1 MTGTSRPAAAAAL
14 AVALLAAPFPGAAA
28 RPGEPAPAP
37 APGAGDAPRLA
48 EALRKGVAHLVRTQN
63 RDGSWGST
71 APTLTLDIYS
81 PAPGSFEAYAV
92 AVTGLATSALLEAG
106 PGEPGAAEAI
116 RRGADWLLAHGD
128 LRRVTRDVLYNT
140 WGHAYALEAFARL
153 LAAEEDPARKEVLK
167 KAAAGQVARLERFEY
182 VDGGWGY
189 YDFATRTR
197 TPGPGATS
205 FTTATCLVALRRA
218 AEGGAAVPPRLVERA
233 LGVIRRSRFPTGS
246 FSYSLDLRWVP
257 QAGINK
263 VKGSLAR
270 TPACYQALRDWGE
283 PPAGEAVAKAFD
295 DLERYGHFLLIARK
309 YPYPHEAWYQNS
321 GYFCFYGYYY
331 ASLLLDLL
339 PEERRAAER
348 ARIAGHLL
356 PLQEPDGS
364 WWDYQ
369 LYGYHKPYGTAYVL
383 MALARCR

>member
-1 MTGTSRPAAAAAL
+1 MIPALRPAAAAAL
-14 AVALLAAPFPGAAA
+14 AAVLVAAPVPGAVA
-28 RPGEPAPAP
+28 RAEDPVPAPAAGP
-37 APGAGDAPRLA
+37 GDARGIDA
-48 EALRKGVAHLVRTQN
+48 AIRRGVAHLVRTQN

-81 PAPGSFEAYAV
+81 PAPGSYQAYAV
-92 AVTGLATSALLEAG
+92 AVTGLAVSALLEAG
-106 PGEPGAAEAI
+106 PGEPGAAESI
-116 RRGADWLLAHGD
+116 RRGTDWLLANGD

-153 LAAEEDPARKEVLK
+153 LAVEKEPARREALL
-167 KAAAGQVARLERFEY
+167 KAAAGQVSRLERFEF

-189 YDFATRTR
+189 YDFAARTR
-197 TPGPGATS
+197 KPGPGATA
-205 FTTATCLVALRRA
+205 FTTATCLVALKSA
-218 AEGGAAVPPRLVERA
+218 AGQGVAVPERLVERA
-233 LGVIRRSRFPTGS
+233 LGILRRSRYPGGS
-246 FSYSLDLRWVP
+246 FSYSLDLRWIP

-270 TPACYQALRDWGE
+270 TPACYRALLDWGE
-283 PPAGEAVAKAFD
+283 PPAAEAVGKAFD
-295 DLERYGHFLLIARK
+295 DLERYGHFLRIARK

-321 GYFCFYGYYY
+321 GYFCFYGYWY
-331 ASLLLDLL
+331 ASLLLDAL
-339 PEERRAAER
+339 PEARRPEER

-383 MALARCR
+383 MTLARCR